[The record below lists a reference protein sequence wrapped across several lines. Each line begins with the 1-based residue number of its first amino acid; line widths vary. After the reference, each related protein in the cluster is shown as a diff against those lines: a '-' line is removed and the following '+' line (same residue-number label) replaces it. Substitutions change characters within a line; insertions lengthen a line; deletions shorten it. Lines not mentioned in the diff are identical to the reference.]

1 MLFHDVER
9 MFELLGYPEEGG
21 NVFIRKRRR
30 NGLLAGFFRAG
41 FEAVPHG
48 GFLENKLPEGGVA
61 GSRSMRYGS
70 GQGLP
75 VPSERGVEVRG
86 IGADNGRDGQM
97 EEPPSECQVRG
108 RKEAGGRDTVKPGA
122 GIKLR

>member
-1 MLFHDVER
+1 
-9 MFELLGYPEEGG
+9 
-21 NVFIRKRRR
+21 
-30 NGLLAGFFRAG
+30 
-41 FEAVPHG
+41 
-48 GFLENKLPEGGVA
+48 
-61 GSRSMRYGS
+61 MRYGS

-108 RKEAGGRDTVKPGA
+108 RKEAGGLAQELSFVNACAVRYGVFPVAGRNRRPGNGTSGR
-122 GIKLR
+122 GIYAVPWRIRSRTGEYGGPPYCGCIF

>member
-1 MLFHDVER
+1 
-9 MFELLGYPEEGG
+9 
-21 NVFIRKRRR
+21 
-30 NGLLAGFFRAG
+30 
-41 FEAVPHG
+41 
-48 GFLENKLPEGGVA
+48 
-61 GSRSMRYGS
+61 MRYGS

-75 VPSERGVEVRG
+75 VPSERGVEVQG

-108 RKEAGGRDTVKPGA
+108 REEAGGRDTVKPGA

>member
-1 MLFHDVER
+1 
-9 MFELLGYPEEGG
+9 
-21 NVFIRKRRR
+21 
-30 NGLLAGFFRAG
+30 
-41 FEAVPHG
+41 
-48 GFLENKLPEGGVA
+48 
-61 GSRSMRYGS
+61 MRYES

-75 VPSERGVEVRG
+75 VPSERGVEVQG

-122 GIKLR
+122 EIKLR

>member
-1 MLFHDVER
+1 
-9 MFELLGYPEEGG
+9 
-21 NVFIRKRRR
+21 
-30 NGLLAGFFRAG
+30 
-41 FEAVPHG
+41 
-48 GFLENKLPEGGVA
+48 
-61 GSRSMRYGS
+61 MRYGS

-108 RKEAGGRDTVKPGA
+108 REQAGVRDTVKPGA